1 MAKNPSVKLKSFLY
15 LLAISLSLFVL
26 QRDLDSCSVTTSET
40 IGPAHRKGKIVGF
53 RIYSLPKKSFLNYL
67 GIKKNDL
74 ITEVNGEKVFRF
86 LGNEKAYEELKSNFK
101 KNRHLKLKILRK
113 KSTFTI
119 EFVLNPKNIS
129 KIERSLCNDIG
140 SIDPSIPKKEMF
152 DFYEIKKIE

>member
-1 MAKNPSVKLKSFLY
+1 MTKNPLVKQKPFIY

-40 IGPAHRKGKIVGF
+40 IGPALRKGKIVGF
-53 RIYSLPKKSFLNYL
+53 RIYSFPKKSFLNYL

-129 KIERSLCNDIG
+129 NIKNPPCSGYE
-140 SIDPSIPKKEMF
+140 IDQSIPKKEMF
-152 DFYEIKKIE
+152 DFYEMKKIE